1 MEFYVSGTVV
11 ITQDPLGIIMDKIYI
26 DTTNII
32 IGFNFDIKCNYPEAN
47 QDAINIITN
56 FTAYTPPDIIPKFSV
71 GYLYSGLGNITMEG
85 INLSQ
90 FYTSR
95 ELSSPVFAILAKTEC
110 LGEDGLT
117 QTIDIQNM
125 SFSLKEN
132 ELRTK

>member
-11 ITQDPLGIIMDKIYI
+11 TTSDPLGIIMEHIYI

-47 QDAINIITN
+47 KDAMNKIIN
-56 FTAYTPPDIIPKFSV
+56 FTAYTPPGIDPKFSV
-71 GYLYSGLGNITMEG
+71 GYLYSGLGNTTMEG
-85 INLSQ
+85 IDLSQ
-90 FYTSR
+90 FYTSK
-95 ELSSPVFAILAKTEC
+95 EFSSSIFTVLARAEC

-117 QTIDIQNM
+117 QTIDVHNM
-125 SFSLKEN
+125 NFSLKEN

>member
-11 ITQDPLGIIMDKIYI
+11 TTLDPLGIIMDNIYI
-26 DTTNII
+26 DMTNLI

-47 QDAINIITN
+47 KDTMNKITN
-56 FTAYTPPDIIPKFSV
+56 FTAYTPPGINPKFSV

-95 ELSSPVFAILAKTEC
+95 EFSSPVFAVLAKTEC

-117 QTIDIQNM
+117 QTIDVQNM
-125 SFSLKEN
+125 NFSLKEN